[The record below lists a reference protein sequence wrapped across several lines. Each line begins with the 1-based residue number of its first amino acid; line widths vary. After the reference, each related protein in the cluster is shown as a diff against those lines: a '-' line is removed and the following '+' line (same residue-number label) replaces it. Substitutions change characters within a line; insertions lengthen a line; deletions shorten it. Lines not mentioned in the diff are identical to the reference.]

1 MLTAYDADF
10 QRAKALGIDAFALNI
25 GTDFYTDTQ
34 LGYAYASAA
43 ANDMKVFIS
52 FDFNWWSTSEG
63 TAVGQKIAQYASLDA
78 QLKVDNKVF
87 ASSFAGDGID
97 VSAIRTAAGVD
108 LYWAPNFHPSYGT
121 NFSTIDGAL
130 NWMAWPN
137 NGNNK
142 APTAGA
148 NVTVEEGDAEYI
160 AALGTADRYI
170 APVSAWFSTHYGPEV
185 SYSKNWV
192 FPGDLLWYD
201 RWNEIL
207 SLGPRFVE
215 IVTWNDYGES
225 HYIGPL
231 DSPHYDDGN
240 SKWTNDMPH
249 DGWMDIAKPFISAF
263 KDGVSSA
270 NSYVTTDELVYW
282 YRPTLKSIDCDATD
296 TTMVAANNDSGNYF
310 EGRPN
315 GYESLS
321 DSVFVVSLLTSAGII
336 TVESGSTIQEFY
348 APQGIS
354 AYEVPMDVGKQQF
367 FLSRNGQT
375 TMSAVSLKNISDICP
390 CGIYNFNAYVGT
402 VPESAPDQLQPDG
415 LNSLTA
421 GLHVTTCLATP
432 SLGTVAIT
440 PTSTPAITVSSGAT
454 SPGAGPYDEQHKDT
468 INDVHL
474 REMIRKKEVQIDIHY
489 LTFDQGGLEHTVSCN
504 MYRDLVQ
511 FYEECDL
518 GFTTVEFDITDEEAV
533 QTDLF
538 GLFGTESIALIPVDD
553 TIRMN
558 KLFAAQAKFNP
569 ITRWKDKGRTGIN
582 GFPANPRPKS
592 ATEYTDGWKK
602 RGDELAEAAGRNFAR
617 DLAREDVGSDCS
629 HAEIVRIRPGGLGEP
644 EDHIAEL
651 SAETTK
657 FRPVIIVHRCGLWVV
672 P

>member
-1 MLTAYDADF
+1 MHLFRSLLAALWLVAVPSGILCIPSPGGLTAISERQSTDRYVFAHFMIGIVSDRTSSTAYDADF

-52 FDFNWWSTSEG
+52 FDFNWWSTSQG
-63 TAVGQKIAQYASLDA
+63 TAVGQKIAHYASLDA

-87 ASSFAGDGID
+87 ASSFAGDGVD

-160 AALGTADRYI
+160 AALA
-170 APVSAWFSTHYGPEV
+170 VSPWFSTHFGPEV

-296 TTMVAANNDSGNYF
+296 TTMVTANNGSGNYF

-354 AYEVPMDVGKQQF
+354 AYEVPMNVGKQQF

-375 TMSAVSLKNISDICP
+375 TMSAVSLKNISDVCP

-440 PTSTPAITVSSGAT
+440 PASTPAITVSSGAT
-454 SPGAGPYDEQHKDT
+454 SPVTTTTSPTTTTTTTTTTTVPKTTSTTTSTT
-468 INDVHL
+468 ITS
-474 REMIRKKEVQIDIHY
+474 ITTTITTTIS
-489 LTFDQGGLEHTVSCN
+489 TTTSTTTSTTVS
-504 MYRDLVQ
+504 
-511 FYEECDL
+511 
-518 GFTTVEFDITDEEAV
+518 TTST
-533 QTDLF
+533 T
-538 GLFGTESIALIPVDD
+538 S
-553 TIRMN
+553 
-558 KLFAAQAKFNP
+558 
-569 ITRWKDKGRTGIN
+569 
-582 GFPANPRPKS
+582 S
-592 ATEYTDGWKK
+592 ATSTSVCV
-602 RGDELAEAAGRNFAR
+602 AGQGPGNYAGLCSFCCNFGYCPPGPCTCTAYGCYRNSSFT
-617 DLAREDVGSDCS
+617 
-629 HAEIVRIRPGGLGEP
+629 
-644 EDHIAEL
+644 
-651 SAETTK
+651 SA
-657 FRPVIIVHRCGLWVV
+657 
-672 P
+672 